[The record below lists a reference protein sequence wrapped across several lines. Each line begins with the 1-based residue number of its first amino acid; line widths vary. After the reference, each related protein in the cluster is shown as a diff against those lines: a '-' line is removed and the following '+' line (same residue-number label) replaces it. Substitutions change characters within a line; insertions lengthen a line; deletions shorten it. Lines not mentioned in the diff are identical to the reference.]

1 MPGPTTLAYEMNK
14 SSAALPFDEEF
25 VLRWPYDQ
33 SPVKNRRFE
42 IVRGDGTKVRGV
54 TDAQGKTG
62 LQKSLFVENTSL
74 RILPE

>member
-1 MPGPTTLAYEMNK
+1 MIHHAPKRALRSISRSIAGC
-14 SSAALPFDEEF
+14 SS
-25 VLRWPYDQ
+25 WPYDQ

-62 LQKSLFVENTSL
+62 LQKSLFIENTSL